1 MFLEAALEAAVVGTG
16 YKYGG
21 REGRFSIALWVL
33 DPLRQLCDIGS
44 GMSAWSGAS
53 TGALLSTANV

>member
-1 MFLEAALEAAVVGTG
+1 MFLKAALEAAAVGTG

-21 REGRFSIALWVL
+21 REGRLSIAQWVL
-33 DPLRQLCDIGS
+33 APLRQLCDIGS
-44 GMSAWSGAS
+44 GVSAWSGAS

>member
-1 MFLEAALEAAVVGTG
+1 MFLEAELEAAVVGTG

-21 REGRFSIALWVL
+21 REGRLSIAQWVQA
-33 DPLRQLCDIGS
+33 PLRQLCDIGS
-44 GMSAWSGAS
+44 AMSAWSGAS